1 MISKQQVLETSLT
14 LFLDK
19 GCKITMDEI
28 ASECGI
34 SKRTLYELFKDK
46 SELLLES
53 MSFHE
58 EIKSNKTKGLYN
70 PETGVLGV
78 FLKIIDQGNEKM
90 ITVHFRFL
98 AEVKKYY
105 PEVYRQAID
114 EIRQKQYLNIKTL
127 VEKGQEEGFFLDGI
141 DVPSF
146 TILFM
151 SIAKAVEDIMNY
163 NFMDVNKSFV
173 IKCGML
179 LYLRGISTAKGV
191 EMIDHYLKEKQIIKI
206 IK

>member
-1 MISKQQVLETSLT
+1 MTKE
-14 LFLDK
+14 
-19 GCKITMDEI
+19 
-28 ASECGI
+28 
-34 SKRTLYELFKDK
+34 LYD
-46 SELLLES
+46 
-53 MSFHE
+53 
-58 EIKSNKTKGLYN
+58 

-105 PEVYRQAID
+105 PDVYRQAIE

-151 SIAKAVEDIMNY
+151 SIAKAVEDVINY
-163 NFMDVNKSFV
+163 NFMEVNKSFV
-173 IKCGML
+173 IKRGML